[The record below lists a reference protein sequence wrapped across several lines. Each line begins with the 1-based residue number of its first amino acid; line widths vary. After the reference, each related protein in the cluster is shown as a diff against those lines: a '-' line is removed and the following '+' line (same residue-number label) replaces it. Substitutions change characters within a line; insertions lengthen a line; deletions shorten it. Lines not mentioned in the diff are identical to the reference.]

1 MLFRIFARTI
11 PLLQVFTG
19 LAFCLP
25 SGAVPLKSGDAAPL
39 KIGAWVGGEGTY
51 PQPTEPN
58 VAAFEALQ
66 GRPLDLLSVFV
77 LWDINDWIW
86 TRTFADVAEKRG
98 AKLVVTWMP
107 NGYSAPKIVSG
118 GADAY
123 LRKYAQD
130 VKAYGK
136 EIWLR
141 PLHEANGDWYDWG
154 IAKAGAGN
162 TDRNLIEAWR
172 RIVSIFR
179 EEGVVN
185 VKWVWTTNAT
195 NSGSATFTGHY
206 PGDAWVD
213 MISIDGYNWGTAQSW
228 SRWQSFEQVFG
239 PAYAALGGIDK
250 PLFIPEFSSSE
261 HGGDKAAWIKDM
273 FAALPVKFPRIF
285 ALMWFSQSKS
295 AEADWA
301 VNTSPGAAAAWKEAV
316 LAATAA
322 SAIRSLPRSRAS
334 GPATRTAPGFR
345 VFRSA
350 DEDGRVFYYRPDG
363 VSLGKGE
370 LPE

>member
-1 MLFRIFARTI
+1 MLFRIITRKI

-19 LAFCLP
+19 LALCAP
-25 SGAVPLKSGDAAPL
+25 SAAAPL

-51 PQPTEPN
+51 PQPTEQN

-66 GRPLDLLSVFV
+66 GRPLDLLSLFV
-77 LWDINDWIW
+77 LWDVNDWAW
-86 TRTFADVAEKRG
+86 TRAFADVADKRG
-98 AKLVVTWMP
+98 ARLVVTWMP

-118 GADAY
+118 AADAY

-130 VKAYGK
+130 AKAYGK

-162 TDRNLIEAWR
+162 TDQNLIEAWR
-172 RIVSIFR
+172 HIVSIFR
-179 EEGVVN
+179 DEGVAN

-195 NSGSATFTGHY
+195 NSGSASFAGHY

-250 PLFIPEFSSSE
+250 PVFIPEFSCSE
-261 HGGDKAAWIKDM
+261 HG
-273 FAALPVKFPRIF
+273 
-285 ALMWFSQSKS
+285 S
-295 AEADWA
+295 
-301 VNTSPGAAAAWKEAV
+301 TSPKARRR
-316 LAATAA
+316 
-322 SAIRSLPRSRAS
+322 I
-334 GPATRTAPGFR
+334 
-345 VFRSA
+345 
-350 DEDGRVFYYRPDG
+350 GR
-363 VSLGKGE
+363 
-370 LPE
+370 

>member
-11 PLLQVFTG
+11 PLIQISAG
-19 LAFCLP
+19 LALCPAFAAG
-25 SGAVPLKSGDAAPL
+25 GALQ
-39 KIGAWVGGEGTY
+39 IGAWVGGPGTY
-51 PQPTEPN
+51 PQPTEQN
-58 VAAFEALQ
+58 VADFEALQ
-66 GRPLDLLSVFV
+66 GRPLDLLSIFV
-77 LWDINDWIW
+77 LWDVNDWAW
-86 TRTFADVAEKRG
+86 TRTFADVADKRG
-98 AKLVVTWMP
+98 AKLVVTWMA
-107 NGYSAPKIVSG
+107 NGYSSPKILSG
-118 GADAY
+118 AADGY

-162 TDRNLIEAWR
+162 TSQNLIEAFR
-172 RIVSIFR
+172 HIVSVFR
-179 EEGVVN
+179 AEEVTN

-195 NSGSATFTGHY
+195 NSGSATFAGHY

-213 MISIDGYNWGTAQSW
+213 LISIDGYNWGTAQTW

-261 HGGDKAAWIKDM
+261 QGGDKAAWIKDM
-273 FAALPVKFPRIF
+273 FAALPEKFPRIF
-285 ALMWFSQSKS
+285 ALMWFNQSKS

-301 VNTSPGAAAAWKEAV
+301 VNTSAAAAAAWKEGVSATTAV
-316 LAATAA
+316 RRPTRW
-322 SAIRSLPRSRAS
+322 SARGPARRSRV
-334 GPATRTAPGFR
+334 GF
-345 VFRSA
+345 
-350 DEDGRVFYYRPDG
+350 ETGRGAEVLSNGFFYRLDG
-363 VSLGKGE
+363 VWLGGQVGT
-370 LPE
+370 PRP

>member
-1 MLFRIFARTI
+1 MLFRIFTRKI
-11 PLLQVFTG
+11 SLLQIFAG

-25 SGAVPLKSGDAAPL
+25 SAAAPV
-39 KIGAWVGGEGTY
+39 KIGAWVGGDGTY
-51 PQPTEPN
+51 PQPTEQN

-66 GRPLDLLSVFV
+66 GRPLDLLSVFA
-77 LWDINDWIW
+77 LWDINDWAW
-86 TRTFADVAEKRG
+86 TRTFADVADKRG
-98 AKLVVTWMP
+98 ATLVVTWMP
-107 NGYSAPKIVSG
+107 NGYSAPKILTG
-118 GADAY
+118 AADAY

-130 VKAYGK
+130 MKAYGK

-154 IAKAGAGN
+154 IAKTGAGN
-162 TDRNLIEAWR
+162 TDQNLIEAWR
-172 RIVSIFR
+172 HIVSIFR
-179 EEGVVN
+179 DEGVSN

-213 MISIDGYNWGTAQSW
+213 MISIDGYNWGTAQTW

-261 HGGDKAAWIKDM
+261 HGGDKAAWIKEM

-301 VNTSPGAAAAWKEAV
+301 VNTSAGAAAAWKEAIP
-316 LAATAA
+316 AATAT
-322 SAIRSLPRSRAS
+322 SAIRPPARSRPPGKIRRA
-334 GPATRTAPGFR
+334 APGFKA
-345 VFRSA
+345 FRGA
-350 DEDGRVFYYRPDG
+350 EKDGRACFYRPDG
-363 VSLGKGE
+363 ISLGNADM
-370 LPE
+370 PE

>member
-1 MLFRIFARTI
+1 MLFRIFARKI
-11 PLLQVFTG
+11 PLLQIFAG
-19 LAFCLP
+19 LALCPP
-25 SGAVPLKSGDAAPL
+25 SGAAAL
-39 KIGAWVGGEGTY
+39 QIGAWVGGDGTY
-51 PQPTEPN
+51 PQPTERN

-77 LWDINDWIW
+77 LWDINDWTW

-107 NGYSAPKIVSG
+107 NGFSAPKIVSG
-118 GADAY
+118 VADAY
-123 LRKYAQD
+123 LRRYAQG
-130 VKAYGK
+130 VKTYGK

-154 IAKAGAGN
+154 IAKSGAGN
-162 TDRNLIEAWR
+162 TDQNLIEAWR
-172 RIVSIFR
+172 HIVSIFR
-179 EEGVVN
+179 DEGVVN
-185 VKWVWTTNAT
+185 AKWVWTTNAT
-195 NSGSATFTGHY
+195 NSGNASFIGHY

-239 PAYAALGGIDK
+239 PAYAALGAIDK
-250 PLFIPEFSSSE
+250 PLFIPEFSSTE

-273 FAALPVKFPRIF
+273 FASLPVKFPRIF

-301 VNTSPGAAAAWKEAV
+301 VNTSAGAVAAWKAGV
-316 LAATAA
+316 PAATAT
-322 SAIRSLPRSRAS
+322 SAIQPPSRSRIS
-334 GPATRTAPGFR
+334 GGTSGTAPGFR
-345 VFRSA
+345 AYRGV
-350 DEDGRVFYYRPDG
+350 DKDGRACFHRPDG
-363 VSLGKGE
+363 KSLGIE
-370 LPE
+370 ALPE

>member
-1 MLFRIFARTI
+1 MFFRFFTREISLLQIFA
-11 PLLQVFTG
+11 G
-19 LAFCLP
+19 LAFCQP
-25 SGAVPLKSGDAAPL
+25 SAAAPL
-39 KIGAWVGGEGTY
+39 RIGAWVGGDGTY
-51 PQPTEPN
+51 PQPTEQN

-77 LWDINDWIW
+77 LWDINDWAW
-86 TRTFADVAEKRG
+86 TRTFADVADKRG
-98 AKLVVTWMP
+98 ATLVVTWMP
-107 NGYSAPKIVSG
+107 NGYSAPKILTG
-118 GADAY
+118 AADAY

-162 TDRNLIEAWR
+162 TSQNLIEAYR
-172 RIVSIFR
+172 HIVAIFR
-179 EEGVVN
+179 DEGVAN

-195 NSGSATFTGHY
+195 NSGSASFAGHY

-239 PAYAALGGIDK
+239 PAYAALAAIDK
-250 PLFIPEFSSSE
+250 PLFIPEFSCTE
-261 HGGDKAAWIKDM
+261 HGGDKAAWIKDL

-301 VNTSPGAAAAWKEAV
+301 VNTSAGAAAAWKEAV
-316 LAATAA
+316 SAATA
-322 SAIRSLPRSRAS
+322 IRPTARSRSHGKIRRA
-334 GPATRTAPGFR
+334 APGFK
-345 VFRSA
+345 VFQGA
-350 DEDGRVFYYRPDG
+350 AKDGRVSLYRADG
-363 VSLGKGE
+363 ISLGKWG
-370 LPE
+370 LPD